1 MTKKV
6 LCSLLCISAFA
17 IAGWKY
23 LEFRIPELVNA
34 EVERRT
40 KDLSTQNK
48 ELIEKIHQLESIV
61 SNLESNRETARVTFD
76 GVNEQKLDAWLDLRY
91 DLKNGR
97 NYEKHLK
104 TFTKV
109 FAENEKILAIVNRIV
124 EKSKENEIKAQN
136 FTKFLHKFVRI
147 SNIDERELH
156 KVDAMIII
164 DSMNWRI

>member
-40 KDLSTQNK
+40 KDLLEKNK
-48 ELIEKIHQLESIV
+48 ECLEKINSIETII
-61 SNLESNRETARVTFD
+61 SKIESNREVVRETFN
-76 GVNEQKLDAWLDLRY
+76 GINEQKLDAWLDLRY

-97 NYEKHLK
+97 NYEKHLE
-104 TFTKV
+104 TFEKV